1 MRARSWTATAVAV
14 VLVGGG
20 GCATEPAAA
29 TTTGTSGDGRAIH
42 LDRSYSP
49 QERAV
54 DLVSRMTLAEKA
66 AQMVSSQS
74 AALPRLGIEAYGWW
88 NEAAHGVAREGTL
101 HNANPP
107 ILVNTTSY
115 PVDLSLGAT
124 WNPELVHR
132 EATLISDEAREVVRD
147 NRLDLNFYSPT
158 VNLARDPRWGRN
170 DEAFSEDPLLTA
182 ALAAQ
187 FVNGMEG
194 KDRTG
199 RMLPESRGYL
209 KTSTTLKHYAAN
221 NSEFDRL
228 RGSAD
233 MDDRTL
239 REYYTAQFREIVGR
253 SSPASIMT
261 SYNRVNGVPTSASGY
276 LMEEL
281 ARQTFGF
288 DGFFTSDCDSIREIQ
303 HGHRWQPPGHPAPL
317 DHIERHAWA
326 NAAGEDLN
334 CQQGYHDEWSYANTI
349 PAAIARGIDTPYGRY
364 TEEHV
369 DASLVR
375 LLTTRIRL
383 GEFDPPGD
391 VPWVTAAR
399 SRVAPGSWTNSD
411 ANGAVTQTAERLR
424 TAREVGAES
433 IVLLKNRPA
442 PVARTGGGSRAALLP
457 LRVPATGGYRV
468 AVIGHYANPPSMY
481 LGGYSSIQASA
492 GQANEVNGYQGLR
505 AAIRRINPAAVVDHL
520 PGITPGSLAEV
531 DPAAV
536 AAAAGY
542 DAVIVYAG
550 TDDRHSREDVDRAT
564 LALPGAQASLISQ
577 VAARNPNTVVY
588 LETAGQVDV
597 GGFEAA
603 VPAILW
609 SSYNGQRKGEA
620 LADVLLGAR
629 NPSGHLPFTWY
640 RDASQLPPIDDYRIR
655 DGAGHPGRTYMYFDG
670 EISYPFGHGL
680 GYSGFGYSRL
690 RVDRRTVDPNGT
702 VRVGVDVTNTG
713 RVAGAEVVQLYVS
726 TPGAPAAKER
736 PDRRLAGFEKISL
749 RPGQTRRVEFVVRVA
764 DLAFF
769 DERAGRYVVDSGAY
783 AFQVGRSSADAD
795 PRLRA
800 GVTVRGA
807 LRPALSVVTAS
818 APTLVSPGT
827 VLAPRLTI
835 ALTDDTRYGH
845 RVEGAGTPLPPGATV
860 RYRSNRPQ
868 VVSVGR
874 SGAIRAVATGV
885 ATITATVDYRGVRR
899 STEFAVGVR

>member
-1 MRARSWTATAVAV
+1 MRARAWTATAVAV
-14 VLVGGG
+14 VLVSGS
-20 GCATEPAAA
+20 GCATGPEAAVP
-29 TTTGTSGDGRAIH
+29 TGTSGDGSAIY
-42 LDRSYSP
+42 LDRSYSAR
-49 QERAV
+49 ERAV

-74 AALPRLGIEAYGWW
+74 AALPRLGIAAYGWW
-88 NEAAHGVAREGTL
+88 NEAGHGVAREGTL

-124 WNPELVHR
+124 WNPDLVHR

-194 KDRTG
+194 KDRSG
-199 RMLPESRGYL
+199 RMLPESGGYL

-228 RGSAD
+228 RGTAN

-239 REYYTAQFREIVGR
+239 REYYTAQFREVVER

-261 SYNRVNGVPTSASGY
+261 SYNRLNGVPTSASGY
-276 LMEEL
+276 LMDEL

-317 DHIERHAWA
+317 DHVERHAWA

-349 PAAIARGIDTPYGRY
+349 PEAIARGVDTPYGRY

-383 GEFDPPGD
+383 GEFDRPED

-399 SRVAPGSWTNSD
+399 SRVAPGTWTNSD
-411 ANGAVTQTAERLR
+411 ANGAVTQTPARLA
-424 TAREVGAES
+424 TAREVAAEG
-433 IVLLKNRPA
+433 IVLLKNQAPKTRPTRA
-442 PVARTGGGSRAALLP
+442 GRAALLP
-457 LRVPATGGYRV
+457 LRVPASGPYRV
-468 AVIGHYANPPSMY
+468 AVLGYYANPPTMY

-505 AAIRRINPAAVVDHL
+505 AAIQRINPGAVVDHL
-520 PGITPGSLAEV
+520 PGVTPGSLAEV
-531 DPAAV
+531 DPASVAAV
-536 AAAAGY
+536 ADY

-550 TDDRHSREDVDRAT
+550 TDDRHSREDVDRST

-588 LETAGQVDV
+588 LETVGQVDV
-597 GGFEAA
+597 AGFEAA

-609 SSYNGQRKGEA
+609 SSHNGQRKGEA

-640 RDASQLPPIDDYRIR
+640 RDAGQLPPIDDYAIR
-655 DGAGHPGRTYMYFDG
+655 GGDGRPGRTYMYFDG
-670 EISYPFGHGL
+670 EVSYPFGHGL
-680 GYSGFGYSRL
+680 GYSGFGYSKL
-690 RVDRRTVDPNGT
+690 RVDRRTAHADDT
-702 VRVGVDVTNTG
+702 VRVGVNVTNTG
-713 RVAGAEVVQLYVS
+713 RVPGAEVVQLYVS
-726 TPGAPAAKER
+726 TPGAPAGLER
-736 PDRRLAGFEKISL
+736 PAKRLAGFEKVSL
-749 RPGQTRRVEFVVRVA
+749 RPGQTRRVEFRVPVA

-769 DERAGRYVVDSGAY
+769 DERAGRYVVDPGAY

-795 PRLRA
+795 RRLRA
-800 GVTVRGA
+800 VVSVRGA
-807 LRPALSVVTAS
+807 LRPALSVVTAT

-827 VLAPRLTI
+827 VLAPKLTI
-835 ALTDDTRYGH
+835 GMTDDTRYGH
-845 RVEGAGTPLPPGATV
+845 RAEGASAPLPAGATV
-860 RYRSNRPQ
+860 RYRSNRPR
-868 VVSVGR
+868 VVSVDR
-874 SGAIRAVATGV
+874 SGGIRAEATGV
-885 ATITATVDYRGVRR
+885 ATITATVSYRGVSR
-899 STEFAVGVR
+899 STEFVVGVR